1 MKNYFNELASNIDT
15 YIMFKIKEKAANL
28 TDELIKKGRSP
39 ISLSMGAPTL
49 YPPQFLIDKFKQ
61 AIDDKNMHTY
71 SNPKGEKYFLEAVK
85 TRMKN
90 RFGVDIELDE
100 ICSLL
105 GSKEGIANLMRGIIS
120 PDKKDNDRDI
130 IMIPDP
136 SYASYR
142 DMIKVSG
149 GISYS
154 IPLTKENNFMPDMDT
169 VWENMQKEGYDTS
182 KVKALMI
189 NYPNNPMGA
198 TCTLEYLKQVVEF
211 CKKHEILLISDAAYV
226 DIYFEEKDKP
236 SSVLE
241 VEGAKDIAVEFHSF
255 SKPYAITGWR
265 AGWVCGNKEVV
276 QKFAKLKSTI
286 DSGMFKCIQKA
297 VSQILN
303 SKEGDEY
310 IIEANQ
316 IIKEKSDYFVNAFKE
331 ELNWKFDN
339 VPKATFYQWI
349 PIPPRYK
356 NASEFCDELLT
367 KSGIVTVP
375 GDAFG
380 KYGAGHIRISIVCSM
395 DELKEAVRR
404 MKEDGFIYR

>member
-211 CKKHEILLISDAAYV
+211 
-226 DIYFEEKDKP
+226 
-236 SSVLE
+236 
-241 VEGAKDIAVEFHSF
+241 
-255 SKPYAITGWR
+255 
-265 AGWVCGNKEVV
+265 
-276 QKFAKLKSTI
+276 
-286 DSGMFKCIQKA
+286 
-297 VSQILN
+297 
-303 SKEGDEY
+303 
-310 IIEANQ
+310 
-316 IIKEKSDYFVNAFKE
+316 
-331 ELNWKFDN
+331 
-339 VPKATFYQWI
+339 
-349 PIPPRYK
+349 
-356 NASEFCDELLT
+356 
-367 KSGIVTVP
+367 
-375 GDAFG
+375 
-380 KYGAGHIRISIVCSM
+380 
-395 DELKEAVRR
+395 
-404 MKEDGFIYR
+404 